1 MEQEIKDVKQ
11 VKLPMKTK
19 LGYGCGTACD
29 TIPYILFATYFMF
42 FLTDVAGV
50 PAGIAGSIS
59 FIAIIVQTVTGP
71 IVAYISDNS
80 VNPKGRRMPILIK
93 SVIPFAITTAL
104 LFNPIGGSLG
114 LKVAYYSVLAILFYS
129 CYAAYFNVW
138 TALGAEMTSD
148 YKERNSIRSMVA
160 YIAVPLMLLGSSGT
174 IAMVGLFNARGIEY
188 GRCWFYAA
196 TALAIVMLLG
206 AFTVVKTVKEVPPSL
221 TEEEK
226 AALKAERL
234 SVKKLI
240 KDYGSFLKLK
250 LYRKIIIFSLLF
262 VIGYLMMDKAIVY
275 MMVNCLGLGEG
286 QQSLFWVMNTVIST
300 ASIPLVFGIANKWD
314 KRKAMFLFTAAY
326 LAGLVIWFILGMVT
340 TVSLVVFII
349 YCLPVAFGTC
359 AFYSL
364 LYSLM
369 YDCCDVYTLA
379 TGEQKEGEMLALQ
392 NLAQTAGEAIA
403 TLFLGW
409 GLQLFGYTGAEN
421 ATPFLQKVIWS
432 FGTIVP
438 GIFIA
443 VSMIFLLG
451 YNLTRKDFDEVT
463 QAIED
468 RKEGKEIDMSR
479 FDHLI

>member
-1 MEQEIKDVKQ
+1 MEEKLNQR
-11 VKLPMKTK
+11 KLPMKTK

-50 PAGIAGSIS
+50 PAGIAGTIS
-59 FIAIIVQTVTGP
+59 FVAIIVQTITGP

-80 VNPKGRRMPILIK
+80 TNPKGRRMPILIK

-104 LFNPIGGSLG
+104 LFNPIGGSMG
-114 LKVAYYSVLAILFYS
+114 LKVAYYSVLAILFYTF
-129 CYAAYFNVW
+129 YAAYFNVW

-174 IAMVGLFNARGIEY
+174 IAMVGLFSARGISY
-188 GRCWFYAA
+188 GRSWFYAA
-196 TALAIVMLLG
+196 TALAIIMLLG

-262 VIGYLMMDKAIVY
+262 VVGYLMMDKAIVY
-275 MMVNCLGLGEG
+275 MMVNCLGLGEA

-300 ASIPLVFGIANKWD
+300 ACIPLVFGIANKWD

-326 LAGLVIWFILGMVT
+326 LIGLVIWFVFGMV
-340 TVSLVVFII
+340 SVVPFVLFVIF
-349 YCLPVAFGTC
+349 CLPVALGTC

-369 YDCCDVYTLA
+369 YDCCDVYHLA

-403 TLFLGW
+403 TLLLGW
-409 GLQLFGYTGAEN
+409 GLQLFGYTGGEAV
-421 ATPFLQKVIWS
+421 TPFLQKVIWS

-443 VSMIFLLG
+443 ISMIFLLG

-463 QAIED
+463 QAIAD
-468 RKEGKEIDMSR
+468 RDEGKEIDMSK

>member
-1 MEQEIKDVKQ
+1 MEQEMKDVKQ

-29 TIPYILFATYFMF
+29 TLPYILFATYFMF

-59 FIAIIVQTVTGP
+59 FIAILVQTVTGP
-71 IVAYISDNS
+71 VVAYISDNS
-80 VNPKGRRMPILIK
+80 TNPKGRRIPILIK

-114 LKVAYYSVLAILFYS
+114 LKTAYYAVLAILFLTF
-129 CYAAYFNVW
+129 YAAYFNVW

-148 YKERNSIRSMVA
+148 YKERNSIRSIVA
-160 YIAVPLMLLGSSGT
+160 YIAVPLMLLGSSGS
-174 IAMVGLFNARGIEY
+174 IAMVGLFNARGVEY
-188 GRCWFYAA
+188 GRSWFYAA
-196 TALAIVMLLG
+196 TVLAIVMLLG
-206 AFTVVKTVKEVPPSL
+206 AFTVVKTVKEEPPVL

-226 AALKAERL
+226 AALKEERL
-234 SVKKLI
+234 SAKKLI
-240 KDYGSFLKLK
+240 RDYGSFLKLK

-262 VIGYLMMDKAIVY
+262 VVGYLMMDKSVVY

-300 ASIPLVFGIANKWD
+300 ACIPLVFGIANKWD
-314 KRKAMFLFTAAY
+314 KRKAMFFFTAAY
-326 LAGLVIWFILGMVT
+326 LAGLVIWFVLGMIT
-340 TVSLVVFII
+340 TVSF
-349 YCLPVAFGTC
+349 VAFVIFSVPTALGTC

-392 NLAQTAGEAIA
+392 NLAQTVGEAIA

-409 GLQLFGYTGAEN
+409 GLQIFGYTGAAN
-421 ATPFLQKVIWS
+421 VTPFLQKVIWS

-438 GIFIA
+438 GIFVA

-451 YNLTRKDFDEVT
+451 YNLTRKDFEEVK

-468 RKEGKEIDMSR
+468 RNEGKEIDMSK
-479 FDHLI
+479 FDHLL